1 MFRNFGEYSFDTLW
15 KFLFLTCQEKKG
27 EARATRNIDAHMNLT
42 LPADLIWTVAVTP
55 LEEQLPQPT
64 RTPPQPISI
73 LKCVQTPARASQSS
87 ISSP

>member
-1 MFRNFGEYSFDTLW
+1 VHSFRRSEIRRDPNRVTAFVG
-15 KFLFLTCQEKKG
+15 
-27 EARATRNIDAHMNLT
+27 DAPLSVMNLT

-64 RTPPQPISI
+64 KAPPQPIAI
-73 LKCVQTPARASQSS
+73 LKCADFPARASQLS

>member
-1 MFRNFGEYSFDTLW
+1 MRRAG
-15 KFLFLTCQEKKG
+15 LT
-27 EARATRNIDAHMNLT
+27 DLT
-42 LPADLIWTVAVTP
+42 LPEDLIWTVPVTP

-64 RTPPQPISI
+64 KAPPQPIPI

>member
-1 MFRNFGEYSFDTLW
+1 VLYFCVTLHS
-15 KFLFLTCQEKKG
+15 
-27 EARATRNIDAHMNLT
+27 DAPRFVEIRMPPSSLAAPPSVMNLT

-64 RTPPQPISI
+64 KAPPQPIAI
-73 LKCVQTPARASQSS
+73 LKCADSPARASQLS